1 MRMRSL
7 FESRVSR
14 LSVICIAGLLSAC
27 SSVQSVLDGDG
38 SIDYRS
44 ASEQRGPQL
53 EVPPDLTQLSRD
65 SRYAVPQRAT
75 TTFNEYQAGR
85 PATGAATT
93 RAQAAVLPVRP
104 DMRIERSGDQ
114 RWLVVNTPPE
124 QLYPVVREFW
134 QEMGFLIRIDLP
146 EAGIMETDWAENRAK
161 IPEDFIR
168 RTIGRVFDSLYST
181 GERDKFRTRL
191 ERVGGGTEIYI
202 SHRGAVEEL
211 QGTARDR
218 VVWTTREADPE
229 LEAEFLS
236 RLMVRL
242 GADQERVR
250 VMAASASPVA
260 GQPRAQ
266 LVGTGAS
273 QAVELTESFD
283 RAWRR
288 VGLVLDRTGFTVEDR
303 NRSQGVYF
311 VRYVDPERDANN
323 TSERGFFGNLLSF
336 NRSERNISPEQY
348 RIVVAASGSNSRVSV
363 QNAQGQALDNAT
375 GRRILALLQ
384 EQLRQ

>member
-1 MRMRSL
+1 MRVHSL
-7 FESRVSR
+7 FESRLSR
-14 LSVICIAGLLSAC
+14 WSLICAAGLLSAC
-27 SSVQSVLDGDG
+27 SSVQSLLDGNQG
-38 SIDYRS
+38 IDYRS
-44 ASEQRGPQL
+44 AAEQRGPQL

-65 SRYAVPQRAT
+65 SRYAVPQRAS

-85 PATGAATT
+85 PATGASGS

-104 DMRIERSGDQ
+104 DMRIERSGNQ
-114 RWLVVNTPPE
+114 RWLVVNAPPE

-168 RTIGRVFDSLYST
+168 RSIGRIFDSLYST

-211 QGTARDR
+211 QGTTRER
-218 VVWTTREADPE
+218 VVWTMRDPDPE

-236 RLMVRL
+236 RLMIRL
-242 GADQERVR
+242 GVEQERAR
-250 VMAASASPVA
+250 VMTASATPVA

-273 QAVELTESFD
+273 QAVELNESFD

-323 TSERGFFGNLLSF
+323 TSERGFFGKLFSF
-336 NRSERNISPEQY
+336 NRSDRTISPEQY
-348 RIVVAASGSNSRVSV
+348 RIVVADGGSSSRVSV
-363 QNAQGQALDNAT
+363 QNAQGQPLDNAAS
-375 GRRILALLQ
+375 RRILSLLQ